1 MAIINCSECNK
12 QISDKSEVCV
22 GCGAPPE
29 VFKSPVSKPT
39 KPVIPKVNLSDEDA
53 NLDSGSHLNY
63 QNNNNSTQDTS
74 NSSVNDTEEINFN
87 DSKDD
92 NPESKNIEITFDKA
106 DPRYRVYKI
115 TNTVLFILI
124 SFLDAGYAASQGMR
138 ANVFGSFVTFMI
150 SRYVIRYYF
159 AKRTDFRDGSDMF
172 KIGASLIIWFIVF
185 IFKTIIGLIILNV
198 AL

>member
-1 MAIINCSECNK
+1 MALINCSECNK

-29 VFKSPVSKPT
+29 VFKSTVSKPT
-39 KPVIPKVNLSDEDA
+39 KPVIPKVNLSDKDA

-63 QNNNNSTQDTS
+63 QNNNSTQDTS

-87 DSKDD
+87 DSEDD
-92 NPESKNIEITFDKA
+92 NPESKNIEITFDKS
-106 DPRYRVYKI
+106 DPRYKVYKI

-124 SFLDAGYAASQGMR
+124 AFLDAGYAASQGMR